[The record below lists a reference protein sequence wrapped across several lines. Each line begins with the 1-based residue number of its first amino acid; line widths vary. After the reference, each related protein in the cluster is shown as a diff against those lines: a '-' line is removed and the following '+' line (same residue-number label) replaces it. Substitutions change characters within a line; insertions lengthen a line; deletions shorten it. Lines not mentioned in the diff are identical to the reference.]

1 LKETEGVGVGV
12 GVGVK
17 RSITCSVSFKTTW
30 PNHFYF
36 SDFERHTAEIAAF
49 HLDRILGFRRAPP
62 VTGRI
67 IDIAEDIQRLAPDD
81 LLKTFFI
88 SPIGSLCFVGK
99 QDDNYLTFLP

>member
-1 LKETEGVGVGV
+1 LFTFQE
-12 GVGVK
+12 
-17 RSITCSVSFKTTW
+17 TW

-62 VTGRI
+62 VTGRKVNFV
-67 IDIAEDIQRLAPDD
+67 EDVQKLAPED

-88 SPIGSLCFVGK
+88 SPIGNVCFIG
-99 QDDNYLTFLP
+99 NY